1 MENIIIEFKNVTKS
15 FSVGNQ
21 KIEALKNI
29 NLNIHKKDFLAIT
42 GPSGSGKSTLL
53 NLMSF
58 IDEPTS
64 GHIYFDEIEIEK
76 YNDKSKT
83 LFRNQKIGIIFQ
95 SFNLIPVL
103 TSIENVAL
111 PIQIHSKKNKE
122 IVEMSKDLLN
132 ELGLGNHLNHYP
144 NSLSGGQKQRVAIA
158 RALIT
163 NPEIIIA
170 DEPTSALDS
179 KTGIAI
185 IELMKKIN
193 QEKGTSF
200 IFSTHD
206 QRIMNEVERKVE
218 LIDGRINN

>member
-15 FSVGNQ
+15 FLVGNQ
-21 KIEALKNI
+21 KIEALKKI

-179 KTGIAI
+179 KTGIEI

>member
-1 MENIIIEFKNVTKS
+1 MENTIIEFKNVSKS
-15 FSVGNQ
+15 FSLGNQ
-21 KIEALKNI
+21 KIDALKNI

-58 IDEPTS
+58 IDEPTT
-64 GHIYFDEIEIEK
+64 GQIYFDEIEIER
-76 YNDKSKT
+76 YNEKSKT
-83 LFRNQKIGIIFQ
+83 LFRNKKIGIIFQ

-103 TSIENVAL
+103 TAIENVAL
-111 PIQIHSKKNKE
+111 PIQIHSKKSKQLMESSKE
-122 IVEMSKDLLN
+122 LLN

-144 NSLSGGQKQRVAIA
+144 SSLSGGQKQRVAIA

-179 KTGIAI
+179 KTGIEI

-193 QEKGTSF
+193 TEKGTSF

-206 QRIMNEVERKVE
+206 QRIMKEVERKVE
-218 LIDGRINN
+218 LIDGIINN